1 MTLSYDYHKILKT
14 EFRRD
19 LLWFEEEFDLLFN
32 DKSKLTQRKK
42 SLANQVLDI
51 LSETIN
57 NYPNEKLL
65 SELVYTLNNIEKKHP
80 ELF

>member
-1 MTLSYDYHKILKT
+1 MTLSCDYHKILKT

>member
-1 MTLSYDYHKILKT
+1 MTLSYDYHKILKS

-32 DKSKLTQRKK
+32 GKSRLTKREE
-42 SLANQVLDI
+42 SLANQILDI

-57 NYPNEKLL
+57 AYPNEKLL
-65 SELVYTLNNIEKKHP
+65 TELVYTLNNIEKKHP
-80 ELF
+80 EIF